1 VEELMPD
8 EFGRGATVPL
18 TFKPCRGLVLVR
30 SYGDDGYF
38 VFNLSTGESL
48 ALPDSDKPL
57 KMKMRSGLS
66 SWEKPKLSSFY
77 VWVSYGLGYCT
88 VRKEYKVVRLFS
100 NRQAGGAEVFV
111 LNTPGYWRP
120 SAESPPPG
128 RCAKERDPAV
138 FLNGYLHFLC
148 SDGSIATFNI

>member
-1 VEELMPD
+1 VEELTPD

-18 TFKPCRGLVLVR
+18 ASKPCRGLVLVR

-77 VWVSYGLGYCT
+77 VGM
-88 VRKEYKVVRLFS
+88 
-100 NRQAGGAEVFV
+100 QAGTQWCFFV
-111 LNTPGYWRP
+111 
-120 SAESPPPG
+120 S
-128 RCAKERDPAV
+128 
-138 FLNGYLHFLC
+138 
-148 SDGSIATFNI
+148 